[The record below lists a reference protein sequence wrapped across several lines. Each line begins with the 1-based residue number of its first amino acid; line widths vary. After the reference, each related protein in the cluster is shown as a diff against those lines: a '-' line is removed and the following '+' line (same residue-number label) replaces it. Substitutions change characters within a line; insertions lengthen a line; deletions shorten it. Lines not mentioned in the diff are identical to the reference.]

1 MGFRGSGAPGLR
13 DLDWFPAMR
22 LYPPLRDLNTVPSLS
37 ASGQFAVVKKCREK
51 STGLQYAAKFIK
63 KRRTKSSRRGVSR
76 EDIEREVS
84 ILKEIR
90 HPNVITLH
98 EVYENKTDV
107 ILILELVA
115 GGELFDF
122 LAEKESLTEEEA
134 TEFLKQILSG
144 VYYLHSLQIAHF
156 DLKPENI
163 MLLDR
168 NVSKPRIKIIDF
180 GLAHKIDFGNEF
192 KNIFGTPEFVAPEIV
207 NYEPLGLEADMW
219 SIGVITYILLS
230 GASPFL
236 GDTKQETLANVSA
249 VNYEFEEEFFRNTSA
264 LAKDFI
270 RRLLVKDP
278 KALGKRSLFRR
289 TGWFG
294 SVLEWWTVGMV
305 IEASSKMVHYS
316 RENVVGGDADHRVAR
331 QDGGVKGRAVVL
343 QSVRLISLC
352 QRLSRS
358 FLSRSNMSVAR
369 SDDTLD
375 EEDSFVMKAIIHAIN
390 DDNVPGLQH
399 LLGSLSSYDVN
410 QPNKHGTPPL
420 LIAAGCGN
428 IQMLQLLIKRGSRID
443 VQDKGGSNAI
453 YWASRHGHVDTLKFL
468 NENKCPLDVKDKSG
482 ETALHVAARY
492 GHADVVQLLCS
503 FGSNPD
509 FQDKEEETPL
519 HCAAWHGYYSVAKAL
534 CEVGCNVNIKNREG
548 ETPLLT
554 ASARGYHD
562 IVECLVGHGAD
573 LNASDKDGHIAL
585 HLAVRR
591 CQMEVIKTLLGHG
604 CFVDFQDRHGNTPL
618 HVACK
623 DGSAPIVM
631 ALCEASCNLDI
642 SNKYGRTPLHLA
654 ANNGILDVVRYL
666 CLMGANVEALTSDG
680 KTAEDLARSEQHEHV
695 AGLLARLRKGST
707 IDSELGAPKLI
718 IHQENSSQI
727 SWIGGGNSSAEEPSS
742 ELTRIY
748 IKLAKTKECRAYVLC
763 IPSQHGDIAD
773 THRGLFIQQLRPTQN
788 LQPRIKL
795 NLFGHSGSGK
805 STLVDSLKC
814 GLLRSF
820 FRRRRPRLSSMNST
834 RFPPSPLAA
843 KPTVSVSIN
852 NLYPGCENV
861 SVRSRSMMFEPG
873 LTKGMLEVFVAPS
886 HHLHCSAD
894 DQSTKAIDIQNAYL
908 NGVGDFSVW
917 EFSGNPVYFCCYDY
931 FAANDPTS
939 IHVIVFSLEE
949 PYEIQL
955 NQVIFWLSF
964 LKSLVPVEE
973 PIAFG
978 GKLKN
983 PLRVV
988 LVATHADIMNIPRPA
1003 GGEFGYDKDISLLK
1017 EIRNR
1022 FGNDLHVSNKLFVL
1036 DAGASGSK
1044 DIKVLRNHLQ
1054 EIRSQIVS
1062 GCPPMTHLCE
1072 KIISTLPSWRKLNGP
1087 NQLMSLQQ
1095 FVYDVQDQ
1103 LNPLASEDDLRRIAQ
1118 QLHSTGEINIMQSE
1132 TVQDVL
1138 LLDPRWLCTNVLGK
1152 LLSVETPRALHHY
1165 RGRYTTEDIQRL
1177 VPDSDVEELLQILD
1191 AMDICA
1197 RDLSSGTMVDVPALI
1212 KTDSLQRSWADE
1224 EDEVMVYGG
1233 VRIVPVEH
1241 LTPFPCG
1248 IFHKV
1253 QVNLCR
1259 WVHQQSAEG
1268 DADIRLWVSGCRIA
1282 NRGAEL
1288 LVLLVNHG
1296 QGIEVQVRGLETE
1309 KIKCC
1314 LLLDSVCSTIE
1325 NVMAT
1330 TLPGLLTVKH
1340 YLSPQQLREHHE
1352 PVMVYQPR
1360 DFFRAQTLKES
1371 SLTNTM
1377 GGYKESFSSIT
1388 CFGCHDVYSQAS
1400 LGMDIHASDLSL
1412 LTRRKLSRLLDPP
1425 DPMGKDWCLLAMN
1438 LGLPDMVAKHNIST
1452 RSPRDFLPS
1461 PAHAL
1466 LQEWTSYPESTVGIL
1481 ISKLRELGRRDAA
1494 DFLLKASSVFK
1505 INLDGNG
1512 QEAYASSCNS
1522 GTSYNSISSVVSR

>member
-1 MGFRGSGAPGLR
+1 MTVFRQENLEEHYETGE
-13 DLDWFPAMR
+13 DLG
-22 LYPPLRDLNTVPSLS
+22 
-37 ASGQFAVVKKCREK
+37 SGQFAVVKKCREK
-51 STGLQYAAKFIK
+51 STGQQFAAKFIK

-98 EVYENKTDV
+98 DVYENKTDV

-134 TEFLKQILSG
+134 TEFLKQILNG
-144 VYYLHSLQIAHF
+144 VQYLHSLQIAHF

-168 NVSKPRIKIIDF
+168 NVPKPRIKIIDF

-236 GDTKQETLANVSA
+236 GETKQETLANVSA
-249 VNYEFEEEFFRNTSA
+249 VNYEFEEEFFSNTSA

-278 KALGKRSLFRR
+278 KKRMTIQDSLLHPWIKPKDTQQALSRKASAVNMEKFKKFAARR
-289 TGWFG
+289 KW
-294 SVLEWWTVGMV
+294 
-305 IEASSKMVHYS
+305 K
-316 RENVVGGDADHRVAR
+316 
-331 QDGGVKGRAVVL
+331 

-399 LLGSLSSYDVN
+399 LLGSLTNYDVN

-428 IQMLQLLIKRGSRID
+428 VQMLQLLLKRGSRID
-443 VQDKGGSNAI
+443 VQDKAGSNAI
-453 YWASRHGHVDTLKFL
+453 YWASRHGHVETLKFL
-468 NENKCPLDVKDKSG
+468 NDNKCPLDVKDKSG

-492 GHADVVQLLCS
+492 GHVDVVQFLCS
-503 FGSNPD
+503 IGSNPN

-534 CEVGCNVNIKNREG
+534 CEAGCNVNIKNKDG

-562 IVECLVGHGAD
+562 IVECLAEHEAD
-573 LNASDKDGHIAL
+573 LHATDKDGHIAL

-591 CQMEVIKTLLGHG
+591 CQIEVVKTLISQG

-623 DGSAPIVM
+623 DGNVPIVM
-631 ALCEASCNLDI
+631 ALCEASCNLDVT
-642 SNKYGRTPLHLA
+642 NKYGRTPLHLA
-654 ANNGILDVVRYL
+654 ANNGILDVVRFL
-666 CLMGANVEALTSDG
+666 CLTGANVEALTSDG
-680 KTAEDLARSEQHEHV
+680 KTAEDLARAEQHEHV
-695 AGLLARLRKGST
+695 ASLLARLK
-707 IDSELGAPKLI
+707 K
-718 IHQENSSQI
+718 
-727 SWIGGGNSSAEEPSS
+727 
-742 ELTRIY
+742 
-748 IKLAKTKECRAYVLC
+748 
-763 IPSQHGDIAD
+763 D
-773 THRGLFIQQLRPTQN
+773 THRGLFIQQLRHTQN
-788 LQPRIKL
+788 PQPRIKL
-795 NLFGHSGSGK
+795 KLFGHSGAGK
-805 STLVDSLKC
+805 TTLVESLKC
-814 GLLRSF
+814 GLIRSF
-820 FRRRRPRLSSMNST
+820 FRRRRPRLSSTNST
-834 RFPPSPLAA
+834 RFPPSPLSS
-843 KPTVSVSIN
+843 KPSVSVSIT

-873 LTKGMLEVFVAPS
+873 LTKGVLEAFVSPAHHS
-886 HHLHCSAD
+886 HFSAD
-894 DQSTKAIDIQNAYL
+894 DQSTKAIEIQNACL
-908 NGVGDFSVW
+908 HGIGDFSIW
-917 EFSGNPVYFCCYDY
+917 EFSGNPVYFCSYDY
-931 FAANDPTS
+931 FAANDTTA
-939 IHVIVFSLEE
+939 IHIVLFSLEE

-955 NQVIFWLSF
+955 NQVTFWLSF

-978 GKLKN
+978 GKLKS

-988 LVATHADIMNIPRPA
+988 LVATHADIVNLPRPV
-1003 GGEFGYDKDISLLK
+1003 GGEFWYDKDMSLLK

-1022 FGNDLHVSNKLFVL
+1022 FGNDLHISDKLFVL

-1044 DIKVLRNHLQ
+1044 DMKLLRNHLQ
-1054 EIRSQIVS
+1054 EIRSQIIS
-1062 GCPPMTHLCE
+1062 TCPPMTHLCE
-1072 KIISTLPSWRKLNGP
+1072 KIIYTLPSWRKMNGP

-1095 FVYDVQDQ
+1095 FVYDVQEQ
-1103 LNPLASEDDLRRIAQ
+1103 LNPLASEDELRHIAQ
-1118 QLHSTGEINIMQSE
+1118 QLHSIGEINIMQSE
-1132 TVQDVL
+1132 TVQDVV
-1138 LLDPRWLCTNVLGK
+1138 LLDPRWLCSNVLGK
-1152 LLSVETPRALHHY
+1152 ILSVENPKALHHY
-1165 RGRYTTEDIQRL
+1165 RGRYTIEDIQRL
-1177 VPDSDVEELLQILD
+1177 VTDSDVEELIQILD

-1197 RDLSSGTMVDVPALI
+1197 RDLSSGTMVDIPALI
-1212 KTDSLQRSWADE
+1212 KTDSLHRSWTDE
-1224 EDEVMVYGG
+1224 EDEVMIYGG
-1233 VRIVPVEH
+1233 IRIVPVEH

-1259 WVHQQSAEG
+1259 WVHQQSSEG
-1268 DADIRLWVSGCRIA
+1268 DADIRLWVNGSKIM

-1314 LLLDSVCSTIE
+1314 LLLDSICSTID
-1325 NVMAT
+1325 NLMAT
-1330 TLPGLLTVKH
+1330 TLPGLLTGKY

-1352 PVMVYQPR
+1352 PIMVYQPR
-1360 DFFRAQTLKES
+1360 DFFRAQSQKET

-1377 GGYKESFSSIT
+1377 GGYKESFSSIL
-1388 CFGCHDVYSQAS
+1388 CFGCLDVYSQGS
-1400 LGMDIHASDLSL
+1400 LGMDIHVSDLNL

-1438 LGLPDMVAKHNIST
+1438 LGLPDLVAKYNTNNGTQNDFPS
-1452 RSPRDFLPS
+1452 SPV
-1461 PAHAL
+1461 HAL
-1466 LQEWTSYPESTVGIL
+1466 LQEWSTAPESTVGIL
-1481 ISKLRELGRRDAA
+1481 MSKLRELGRRDAA

-1505 INLDGNG
+1505 INLDANG

>member
-1 MGFRGSGAPGLR
+1 MTVFRQENVDDYYDTGEELG
-13 DLDWFPAMR
+13 
-22 LYPPLRDLNTVPSLS
+22 
-37 ASGQFAVVKKCREK
+37 SGQFAVVKKCREK

-84 ILKEIR
+84 ILKQIQ

-134 TEFLKQILSG
+134 TEFLKQILNG

-168 NVSKPRIKIIDF
+168 NVPKPRIKIIDF

-249 VNYEFEEEFFRNTSA
+249 VNYEFEEEYFSNTSA

-278 KALGKRSLFRR
+278 KKRMTIQDSLQHPWIKPKDTQQALSRK
-289 TGWFG
+289 
-294 SVLEWWTVGMV
+294 
-305 IEASSKMVHYS
+305 ASAVNMEKFKKF
-316 RENVVGGDADHRVAR
+316 AAR
-331 QDGGVKGRAVVL
+331 KKWK

-399 LLGSLSSYDVN
+399 LLGSLSNYDVN

-428 IQMLQLLIKRGSRID
+428 IQILQLLIKRGSRID

-534 CEVGCNVNIKNREG
+534 CEAGCSVNIKNREG

-562 IVECLVGHGAD
+562 IVECLAEHGAD

-591 CQMEVIKTLLGHG
+591 CQMEVLKTLLSQG

-623 DGSAPIVM
+623 DGNLPIVV
-631 ALCEASCNLDI
+631 ALCEANCNLDI
-642 SNKYGRTPLHLA
+642 SNKCGRTPLHLA
-654 ANNGILDVVRYL
+654 ASNGILDVVRYL
-666 CLMGANVEALTSDG
+666 CLMGASVEALTTDG
-680 KTAEDLARSEQHEHV
+680 KTPEDLAKSEQHEHV
-695 AGLLARLRKGST
+695 AGLLARLRK
-707 IDSELGAPKLI
+707 DA
-718 IHQENSSQI
+718 
-727 SWIGGGNSSAEEPSS
+727 
-742 ELTRIY
+742 
-748 IKLAKTKECRAYVLC
+748 
-763 IPSQHGDIAD
+763 
-773 THRGLFIQQLRPTQN
+773 HRGLFIQQLRPTQN

-795 NLFGHSGSGK
+795 KLFGHSGAGK
-805 STLVDSLKC
+805 TTLVESLKC

-820 FRRRRPRLSSMNST
+820 FRRRRPRLSSASSS
-834 RFPPSPLAA
+834 RFPPSPLAS
-843 KPTVSVSIN
+843 KPAVSVSIN

-886 HHLHCSAD
+886 HHPHCSAD

-908 NGVGDFSVW
+908 N
-917 EFSGNPVYFCCYDY
+917 
-931 FAANDPTS
+931 
-939 IHVIVFSLEE
+939 
-949 PYEIQL
+949 
-955 NQVIFWLSF
+955 
-964 LKSLVPVEE
+964 
-973 PIAFG
+973 AFG

-988 LVATHADIMNIPRPA
+988 LVATHADIMNVPRPA
-1003 GGEFGYDKDISLLK
+1003 GGEFGYDKDTSLLK

-1022 FGNDLHVSNKLFVL
+1022 FGNDLHISNKLFVL

-1044 DIKVLRNHLQ
+1044 DIKVLRSHLQ

-1062 GCPPMTHLCE
+1062 VCPPMTHLCE

-1103 LNPLASEDDLRRIAQ
+1103 LNPLASEEDLRRIAQ

-1138 LLDPRWLCTNVLGK
+1138 LLDPRWLCTSVLGK

-1165 RGRYTTEDIQRL
+1165 RGRYTVEDIQRL

-1197 RDLSSGTMVDVPALI
+1197 RALSSGTMVDVPALI
-1212 KTDSLQRSWADE
+1212 KTDNLHRSWADE
-1224 EDEVMVYGG
+1224 EDEAMVYGG
-1233 VRIVPVEH
+1233 VRVVPVEH

-1259 WVHQQSAEG
+1259 WVHQQSTEG
-1268 DADIRLWVSGCRIA
+1268 DADIRLWVNGCKIA
-1282 NRGAEL
+1282 HRGAEL

-1296 QGIEVQVRGLETE
+1296 QGVEVQVRGLETD

-1352 PVMVYQPR
+1352 PVMIYQPR
-1360 DFFRAQTLKES
+1360 DFFRAQTLKET

-1377 GGYKESFSSIT
+1377 GGYKESFSSIM
-1388 CFGCHDVYSQAS
+1388 CFGCHDVYQQAS
-1400 LGMDIHASDLSL
+1400 LGMDIHASDLNL
-1412 LTRRKLSRLLDPP
+1412 LTQRKLSRLLDPP

-1438 LGLPDMVAKHNIST
+1438 LGLPDLVAKYNT
-1452 RSPRDFLPS
+1452 NNGAPKDFLPS
-1461 PAHAL
+1461 PVHAL
-1466 LQEWTSYPESTVGIL
+1466 LREWTSYPESTVGIL
-1481 ISKLRELGRRDAA
+1481 MSKLRELGRRDAA

>member
-1 MGFRGSGAPGLR
+1 MTVFRQENVDDYYDTGEELG
-13 DLDWFPAMR
+13 
-22 LYPPLRDLNTVPSLS
+22 
-37 ASGQFAVVKKCREK
+37 SGQFAVVKKCREK

-84 ILKEIR
+84 ILKEIQ

-134 TEFLKQILSG
+134 TEFLKQILNG

-168 NVSKPRIKIIDF
+168 NVPKPRIKIIDF

-249 VNYEFEEEFFRNTSA
+249 VNYEFEEEYFSNTSA

-278 KALGKRSLFRR
+278 KKRMTIQDSLQHPWIKPKDTQQALSRK
-289 TGWFG
+289 
-294 SVLEWWTVGMV
+294 
-305 IEASSKMVHYS
+305 ASAVNMEKFKKF
-316 RENVVGGDADHRVAR
+316 AAR
-331 QDGGVKGRAVVL
+331 KKWK

-399 LLGSLSSYDVN
+399 LLGSLSNYDVN

-428 IQMLQLLIKRGSRID
+428 IQILQLLIKRGSRID
-443 VQDKGGSNAI
+443 IQDKGGSNAI

-503 FGSNPD
+503 FGSNPN

-534 CEVGCNVNIKNREG
+534 CEAGCNVNIKNREG

-554 ASARGYHD
+554 ASARGYQD
-562 IVECLVGHGAD
+562 IVECLAEHGAD

-591 CQMEVIKTLLGHG
+591 CQMEVIQTLISQG
-604 CFVDFQDRHGNTPL
+604 CSVDFQDRHGNTPL

-623 DGSAPIVM
+623 DGNVPIVV
-631 ALCEASCNLDI
+631 ALCEANCNLDL

-666 CLMGANVEALTSDG
+666 CLTGANVEALTSDG
-680 KTAEDLARSEQHEHV
+680 KTAEDLAKSEQHEHV
-695 AGLLARLRKGST
+695 AGLLTRLRK
-707 IDSELGAPKLI
+707 
-718 IHQENSSQI
+718 
-727 SWIGGGNSSAEEPSS
+727 
-742 ELTRIY
+742 
-748 IKLAKTKECRAYVLC
+748 
-763 IPSQHGDIAD
+763 D

-795 NLFGHSGSGK
+795 KLFGHSGSGK
-805 STLVDSLKC
+805 TTLVESLKC

-820 FRRRRPRLSSMNST
+820 FRRRRPRLSSTNST
-834 RFPPSPLAA
+834 RFPPSPLAS
-843 KPTVSVSIN
+843 KPAVSVSIN

-873 LTKGMLEVFVAPS
+873 LTKGVLEVFGAPS
-886 HHLHCSAD
+886 HHPHCATD

-908 NGVGDFSVW
+908 NGIGDFSVW

-988 LVATHADIMNIPRPA
+988 LVATHADIVNLPRSA
-1003 GGEFGYDKDISLLK
+1003 GGEFGYDKDTSLLK

-1022 FGNDLHVSNKLFVL
+1022 FGNDLHISNKLFVL

-1044 DIKVLRNHLQ
+1044 DMKVLRNHLQ

-1062 GCPPMTHLCE
+1062 VCPPMTHLCE

-1103 LNPLASEDDLRRIAQ
+1103 LNPLASEADLRHIAQ
-1118 QLHSTGEINIMQSE
+1118 QLHSAGEINIMQSE

-1165 RGRYTTEDIQRL
+1165 RGRYTMEDVQRL

-1197 RDLSSGTMVDVPALI
+1197 RDLSSGTMVDIPALI
-1212 KTDSLQRSWADE
+1212 KTDNLHRSWTDE
-1224 EDEVMVYGG
+1224 EDEVRVYGG
-1233 VRIVPVEH
+1233 VRVVPVEH

-1268 DADIRLWVSGCRIA
+1268 DADIRLWVNGCKIA

-1314 LLLDSVCSTIE
+1314 FLLDSVCSTIE
-1325 NVMAT
+1325 NVMTT

-1352 PVMVYQPR
+1352 PVMIYQPR
-1360 DFFRAQTLKES
+1360 DFFRAQTLKET

-1377 GGYKESFSSIT
+1377 GGYKESFSSIM

-1400 LGMDIHASDLSL
+1400 LGMDIHASDLNL

-1438 LGLPDMVAKHNIST
+1438 LGLPDLVAKYNT
-1452 RSPRDFLPS
+1452 NNGSPKEFLPS
-1461 PAHAL
+1461 PVNAL
-1466 LQEWTSYPESTVGIL
+1466 LREWTSYPESTVGIL
-1481 ISKLRELGRRDAA
+1481 MSKLRELGRRDAA

>member
-1 MGFRGSGAPGLR
+1 MTVFRQENVDDYYDTGEELG
-13 DLDWFPAMR
+13 
-22 LYPPLRDLNTVPSLS
+22 
-37 ASGQFAVVKKCREK
+37 SGQFAVVKKCREK

-84 ILKEIR
+84 ILKEIQ

-134 TEFLKQILSG
+134 TEFLKQILNG

-168 NVSKPRIKIIDF
+168 NVPKPRIKIIDF

-249 VNYEFEEEFFRNTSA
+249 VNYEFEEEYFSNTSA

-278 KALGKRSLFRR
+278 KKRMTIQDSLQHPWIKPKDTQQALSRK
-289 TGWFG
+289 
-294 SVLEWWTVGMV
+294 
-305 IEASSKMVHYS
+305 ASAVNMEKFKKF
-316 RENVVGGDADHRVAR
+316 AAR
-331 QDGGVKGRAVVL
+331 KKWK

-399 LLGSLSSYDVN
+399 LLGSLSNYDVN

-428 IQMLQLLIKRGSRID
+428 IQILQLLIKRGSRID

-468 NENKCPLDVKDKSG
+468 NENKCPLDIKDKSG

-492 GHADVVQLLCS
+492 GHADVVQLLCN
-503 FGSNPD
+503 FGSNPN

-534 CEVGCNVNIKNREG
+534 CEAGCNVNIKNREG

-562 IVECLVGHGAD
+562 IVECLSEHGAD

-591 CQMEVIKTLLGHG
+591 CQMEVIQALISQG
-604 CFVDFQDRHGNTPL
+604 CSVDFQDRHGNTPL

-623 DGSAPIVM
+623 DGNVPIVV

-666 CLMGANVEALTSDG
+666 CLAGANVEALTSDG
-680 KTAEDLARSEQHEHV
+680 KTAEELAKSEQHEHV
-695 AGLLARLRKGST
+695 AGLLARLRK
-707 IDSELGAPKLI
+707 
-718 IHQENSSQI
+718 
-727 SWIGGGNSSAEEPSS
+727 
-742 ELTRIY
+742 
-748 IKLAKTKECRAYVLC
+748 
-763 IPSQHGDIAD
+763 D

-788 LQPRIKL
+788 LQSRIKL
-795 NLFGHSGSGK
+795 KLFGHSGSGK
-805 STLVDSLKC
+805 TTLVESLKC

-820 FRRRRPRLSSMNST
+820 FRRRRPRLSSASSA
-834 RFPPSPLAA
+834 RFPPSPLAS
-843 KPTVSVSIN
+843 KPA
-852 NLYPGCENV
+852 
-861 SVRSRSMMFEPG
+861 
-873 LTKGMLEVFVAPS
+873 VAPPQ
-886 HHLHCSAD
+886 HPHCAAD

-908 NGVGDFSVW
+908 N
-917 EFSGNPVYFCCYDY
+917 
-931 FAANDPTS
+931 
-939 IHVIVFSLEE
+939 
-949 PYEIQL
+949 
-955 NQVIFWLSF
+955 
-964 LKSLVPVEE
+964 
-973 PIAFG
+973 AFG

-983 PLRVV
+983 PLHVV
-988 LVATHADIMNIPRPA
+988 LVATHADIMNVPRPA
-1003 GGEFGYDKDISLLK
+1003 GGEFGYDKDTSLLK

-1022 FGNDLHVSNKLFVL
+1022 FGNDLHISNKLFVL

-1044 DIKVLRNHLQ
+1044 DMKVLRSHLQ
-1054 EIRSQIVS
+1054 DIRSQIVS
-1062 GCPPMTHLCE
+1062 VCPPMTHLCE

-1103 LNPLASEDDLRRIAQ
+1103 LNPLAREGDLRRIAQ
-1118 QLHSTGEINIMQSE
+1118 QLHSAGEINIMQSE

-1165 RGRYTTEDIQRL
+1165 RGRYTVEDVQRL

-1197 RDLSSGTMVDVPALI
+1197 RDLSSGTMVDIPALI
-1212 KTDSLQRSWADE
+1212 KTDNLHRSWTDE
-1224 EDEVMVYGG
+1224 EDEGRVYGG

-1259 WVHQQSAEG
+1259 WIHQQSTEG
-1268 DADIRLWVSGCRIA
+1268 DADIRLWVNGCKIA

-1314 LLLDSVCSTIE
+1314 LLLDSVCSTME

-1352 PVMVYQPR
+1352 PVMIYQPR
-1360 DFFRAQTLKES
+1360 DFFRAQTLKET

-1377 GGYKESFSSIT
+1377 GGYKESFSSIM

-1400 LGMDIHASDLSL
+1400 LGMDIHASDLNL
-1412 LTRRKLSRLLDPP
+1412 LTRRKLCRLLDPP

-1438 LGLPDMVAKHNIST
+1438 LGLPDLVAKYNTNNGASKE
-1452 RSPRDFLPS
+1452 FLPS
-1461 PAHAL
+1461 PVHAL
-1466 LQEWTSYPESTVGIL
+1466 LREWASYPESTVGIL
-1481 ISKLRELGRRDAA
+1481 MSKLRELGRRDAA

-1505 INLDGNG
+1505 INFDGNG
-1512 QEAYASSCNS
+1512 QEAYDSSCNS

>member
-1 MGFRGSGAPGLR
+1 MTVFRQEN
-13 DLDWFPAMR
+13 LDDHYEVGEE
-22 LYPPLRDLNTVPSLS
+22 LG
-37 ASGQFAVVKKCREK
+37 SGQFAVVRKCREK
-51 STGLQYAAKFIK
+51 STGSQYAAKFIK

-76 EDIEREVS
+76 EDIEREVN
-84 ILKEIR
+84 ILKEIQ

-98 EVYENKTDV
+98 DVYESKMDV

-134 TEFLKQILSG
+134 TEFLKQILNG
-144 VYYLHSLQIAHF
+144 VDYLHSLQIAHF

-168 NVSKPRIKIIDF
+168 NVPKPRIKIIDF
-180 GLAHKIDFGNEF
+180 GLAHKIDFSNEF

-236 GDTKQETLANVSA
+236 GETKQETLANVSA
-249 VNYEFEEEFFRNTSA
+249 VNYDFEEEFFSNTSA

-278 KALGKRSLFRR
+278 KKRMTIQDSLQHP
-289 TGWFG
+289 WIK
-294 SVLEWWTVGMV
+294 V
-305 IEASSKMVHYS
+305 SKQ
-316 RENVVGGDADHRVAR
+316 N
-331 QDGGVKGRAVVL
+331 QF
-343 QSVRLISLC
+343 I
-352 QRLSRS
+352 
-358 FLSRSNMSVAR
+358 
-369 SDDTLD
+369 DTPGNKEIPEEERNQYD

-399 LLGSLSSYDVN
+399 LLGSLTNYDIN
-410 QPNKHGTPPL
+410 QPNKHGTPPF

-428 IQMLQLLIKRGSRID
+428 IQMLQLFLKRGARID
-443 VQDKGGSNAI
+443 VQDKAGSNAI
-453 YWASRHGHVDTLKFL
+453 YWASRHGHVETLKFL
-468 NENKCPLDVKDKSG
+468 YGNKCPLDVRDKSG
-482 ETALHVAARY
+482 ETALHVASRY
-492 GHADVVQLLCS
+492 GHVDVVQYLCS
-503 FGSNPD
+503 TGSNPN

-519 HCAAWHGYYSVAKAL
+519 HCAAWHGYYLVTKAL
-534 CEVGCNVNIKNREG
+534 CKAGCNVNVKNREG

-562 IVECLVGHGAD
+562 IVECLAEHGAD
-573 LNASDKDGHIAL
+573 LDATDKDGHIAL

-591 CQMEVIKTLLGHG
+591 CQMEVVKTLISQG
-604 CFVDFQDRHGNTPL
+604 CSIDFQDRHGNTPI

-623 DGSAPIVM
+623 DGNIPIVM
-631 ALCEASCNLDI
+631 ALCEANCNIDVT
-642 SNKYGRTPLHLA
+642 NKYGRTPLHLA

-666 CLMGANVEALTSDG
+666 CLSGANVEALTSDG
-680 KTAEDLARSEQHEHV
+680 KTAEDLARAEQHEHV
-695 AGLLARLRKGST
+695 ASL
-707 IDSELGAPKLI
+707 
-718 IHQENSSQI
+718 
-727 SWIGGGNSSAEEPSS
+727 
-742 ELTRIY
+742 LTRL
-748 IKLAKTKECRAYVLC
+748 KK
-763 IPSQHGDIAD
+763 D
-773 THRGLFIQQLRPTQN
+773 THRAMFIHQLRPTHN

-795 NLFGHSGSGK
+795 KLFGHSASGK
-805 STLVDSLKC
+805 TTLVESLKC

-820 FRRRRPRLSSMNST
+820 FRRRRPRLSSTNSV
-834 RFPPSPLAA
+834 RFPPSPLSN
-843 KPTVSVSIN
+843 KPSVSVSIT

-873 LTKGMLEVFVAPS
+873 LTKGMLEVFVSPS
-886 HHLHCSAD
+886 HHSHSSTD
-894 DQSTKAIDIQNAYL
+894 DQSTKAIDVQNAYL

-939 IHVIVFSLEE
+939 VHIVLFSLEE

-955 NQVIFWLSF
+955 NQVTFWLSF

-978 GKLKN
+978 GKLKT
-983 PLRVV
+983 PLHVA
-988 LVATHADIMNIPRPA
+988 LVATHADIVNLPRST
-1003 GGEFGYDKDISLLK
+1003 GGEFLYDKDTSLLK

-1022 FGNDLHVSNKLFVL
+1022 FGNDLHILDRLFVL

-1044 DIKVLRNHLQ
+1044 DMKILRNHLQ
-1054 EIRSQIVS
+1054 ELRSQIISACQPV
-1062 GCPPMTHLCE
+1062 THLCE
-1072 KIISTLPSWRKLNGP
+1072 KIISTLPSWRKMNGP

-1103 LNPLASEDDLRRIAQ
+1103 LNPLASEDELRHISQ
-1118 QLHSTGEINIMQSE
+1118 QLHSIGEINIMQSE
-1132 TVQDVL
+1132 TVQDVV
-1138 LLDPRWLCTNVLGK
+1138 LLDPRWLCSNVLGK
-1152 LLSVETPRALHHY
+1152 LLSVENPKALHHY
-1165 RGRYTTEDIQRL
+1165 RGRYTIEDIQRL
-1177 VPDSDVEELLQILD
+1177 IPDSDIEELIQILD

-1197 RDLSSGTMVDVPALI
+1197 RDLSSGTMIDIPALI
-1212 KTDSLQRSWADE
+1212 KTDSLHRSWADE
-1224 EDEVMVYGG
+1224 EDEVMIYGG

-1241 LTPFPCG
+1241 LTPLPCG

-1259 WVHQQSAEG
+1259 WIHQQSTEG
-1268 DADIRLWVSGCRIA
+1268 DADIRLWVNGSKIV

-1288 LVLLVNHG
+1288 LVLLVNNG

-1314 LLLDSVCSTIE
+1314 LFLDSVCSTID
-1325 NVMAT
+1325 NLMAT

-1352 PVMVYQPR
+1352 PVMIYHPR
-1360 DFFRAQTLKES
+1360 DFFRAQSQKET

-1377 GGYKESFSSIT
+1377 GGYKESFSSIL
-1388 CFGCHDVYSQAS
+1388 CFGCLDVYSQGN
-1400 LGMDIHASDLSL
+1400 LGMDIHVSDLNL

-1438 LGLPDMVAKHNIST
+1438 LGLPDLVAKYNINNGNQH
-1452 RSPRDFLPS
+1452 DFIPS
-1461 PAHAL
+1461 PSYAL
-1466 LQEWTSYPESTVGIL
+1466 LHEWGNAPESSVGIL
-1481 ISKLRELGRRDAA
+1481 MSKLRELGRRDAA
-1494 DFLLKASSVFK
+1494 DFLLKASSVFRVS
-1505 INLDGNG
+1505 LDANG

>member
-1 MGFRGSGAPGLR
+1 MSSPC
-13 DLDWFPAMR
+13 
-22 LYPPLRDLNTVPSLS
+22 T
-37 ASGQFAVVKKCREK
+37 K
-51 STGLQYAAKFIK
+51 ST
-63 KRRTKSSRRGVSR
+63 RTRPTSSS
-76 EDIEREVS
+76 S
-84 ILKEIR
+84 WSC
-90 HPNVITLH
+90 
-98 EVYENKTDV
+98 
-107 ILILELVA
+107 
-115 GGELFDF
+115 GELFDF

-134 TEFLKQILSG
+134 TEFLKQILNG
-144 VYYLHSLQIAHF
+144 VHYLHSLQIAHF

-168 NVSKPRIKIIDF
+168 NVPKPRIKIIDF

-249 VNYEFEEEFFRNTSA
+249 VNYEFGEEFFSNTSA

-278 KALGKRSLFRR
+278 KKRMTIQDSLQHPWIKPKDTQQALSRK
-289 TGWFG
+289 
-294 SVLEWWTVGMV
+294 
-305 IEASSKMVHYS
+305 ASAVNMEKFKKF
-316 RENVVGGDADHRVAR
+316 AAR
-331 QDGGVKGRAVVL
+331 KKWK

-375 EEDSFVMKAIIHAIN
+375 EEDSFVMKAIVHAIS

-399 LLGSLSSYDVN
+399 LLGSLSNYDVN

-453 YWASRHGHVDTLKFL
+453 FWASRHGHVDALKFL
-468 NENKCPLDVKDKSG
+468 NDNRCPLDVKDKSG

-519 HCAAWHGYYSVAKAL
+519 HCAAWHGYHAVAKSL
-534 CEVGCNVNIKNREG
+534 CEAGCSVNVRNREG

-554 ASARGYHD
+554 ASARGFHD
-562 IVECLVGHGAD
+562 IVECLAGHGAD

-591 CQMEVIKTLLGHG
+591 CQMEVLKTLLAHE
-604 CFVDFQDRHGNTPL
+604 CSVDFQDRHGNTPL

-623 DGSAPIVM
+623 DGNMPIVV
-631 ALCEASCNLDI
+631 ALCEASCSLDI

-654 ANNGILDVVRYL
+654 ANNGVLGVVRYL
-666 CLMGANVEALTSDG
+666 CLMGANVDALTSDG
-680 KTAEDLARSEQHEHV
+680 KTAEDLAKSEQHDHV
-695 AGLLARLRKGST
+695 AGLLARLRK
-707 IDSELGAPKLI
+707 
-718 IHQENSSQI
+718 
-727 SWIGGGNSSAEEPSS
+727 
-742 ELTRIY
+742 
-748 IKLAKTKECRAYVLC
+748 
-763 IPSQHGDIAD
+763 D

-788 LQPRIKL
+788 LQARIKL
-795 NLFGHSGSGK
+795 KLFGHSGAGK
-805 STLVDSLKC
+805 TTLVESLKC

-820 FRRRRPRLSSMNST
+820 FRRRRPRLSSTNST
-834 RFPPSPLAA
+834 RFPPSPLAT
-843 KPTVSVSIN
+843 KPT
-852 NLYPGCENV
+852 
-861 SVRSRSMMFEPG
+861 
-873 LTKGMLEVFVAPS
+873 
-886 HHLHCSAD
+886 
-894 DQSTKAIDIQNAYL
+894 
-908 NGVGDFSVW
+908 GVGDFSVW

-939 IHVIVFSLEE
+939 IHIVVFSLEE

-964 LKSLVPVEE
+964 LKSLVPIEE

-988 LVATHADIMNIPRPA
+988 LVATHADIMNVPRPA
-1003 GGEFGYDKDISLLK
+1003 GGEFGYDKDTSLLK

-1022 FGNDLHVSNKLFVL
+1022 FGNDLHISNKLFVL

-1044 DIKVLRNHLQ
+1044 DIKGLRSHLQ

-1095 FVYDVQDQ
+1095 FVCDVQDQ
-1103 LNPLASEDDLRRIAQ
+1103 LNPLASEEDLRRVVQ
-1118 QLHSTGEINIMQSE
+1118 QLHSAGEINIMQSE

-1212 KTDSLQRSWADE
+1212 KTDNLQRSWTDE

-1259 WVHQQSAEG
+1259 WVHQQGTEG
-1268 DADIRLWVSGCRIA
+1268 DTDIRLWVSGCRVA

-1296 QGIEVQVRGLETE
+1296 QGIEVQVRGLDTE
-1309 KIKCC
+1309 RIKCC

-1360 DFFRAQTLKES
+1360 DFFRAQTLRES

-1377 GGYKESFSSIT
+1377 AGYKESFSSIT
-1388 CFGCHDVYSQAS
+1388 CFGCHDVYTQAS
-1400 LGMDIHASDLSL
+1400 LGMDIHASDLNL

-1438 LGLPDMVAKHNIST
+1438 LGLPELVAKYNSGPG
-1452 RSPRDFLPS
+1452 SGSARDFLPS
-1461 PAHAL
+1461 PVHVL
-1466 LQEWTSYPESTVGIL
+1466 LREWTSLPESTVGTL
-1481 ISKLRELGRRDAA
+1481 VSKLRELGRRDAA

-1505 INLDGNG
+1505 ISLDAHG

>member
-1 MGFRGSGAPGLR
+1 MEGLQLFSSGLQLLTSSKESRKEEGGGLASTLILPEATLQER
-13 DLDWFPAMR
+13 RAAISFSSVASPRSFLTE
-22 LYPPLRDLNTVPSLS
+22 LEYP
-37 ASGQFAVVKKCREK
+37 KCREK

-84 ILKEIR
+84 ILKEIQ

-134 TEFLKQILSG
+134 TEFLKQILNG

-168 NVSKPRIKIIDF
+168 NVPKPRIKIIDF

-192 KNIFGTPEFVAPEIV
+192 KNIFGTPEFV
-207 NYEPLGLEADMW
+207 
-219 SIGVITYILLS
+219 
-230 GASPFL
+230 
-236 GDTKQETLANVSA
+236 DTKQETLANVSA
-249 VNYEFEEEFFRNTSA
+249 VNYEFEEEYFSNTSA

-278 KALGKRSLFRR
+278 KKRMTIQDSLQHPWIKPKD
-289 TGWFG
+289 TQQ
-294 SVLEWWTVGMV
+294 
-305 IEASSKMVHYS
+305 A
-316 RENVVGGDADHRVAR
+316 
-331 QDGGVKGRAVVL
+331 
-343 QSVRLISLC
+343 
-352 QRLSRS
+352 LSRKAS
-358 FLSRSNMSVAR
+358 AVNMEKFKKFAAR
-369 SDDTLD
+369 KKWKD

-399 LLGSLSSYDVN
+399 LLGSLSNYDVN
-410 QPNKHGTPPL
+410 QPN
-420 LIAAGCGN
+420 
-428 IQMLQLLIKRGSRID
+428 
-443 VQDKGGSNAI
+443 KGGSNAI

-503 FGSNPD
+503 FGSNPN
-509 FQDKEEETPL
+509 FQ
-519 HCAAWHGYYSVAKAL
+519 
-534 CEVGCNVNIKNREG
+534 
-548 ETPLLT
+548 
-554 ASARGYHD
+554 
-562 IVECLVGHGAD
+562 
-573 LNASDKDGHIAL
+573 DKDGHIAL

-591 CQMEVIKTLLGHG
+591 CQMEVIQTLISQG
-604 CFVDFQDRHGNTPL
+604 CSVDFQDRHGNTPL

-623 DGSAPIVM
+623 DGNVPIVV
-631 ALCEASCNLDI
+631 ALCEANCNLDL

-666 CLMGANVEALTSDG
+666 CLTGANVEALTSDG
-680 KTAEDLARSEQHEHV
+680 KTAEDLAKSEQHEHV
-695 AGLLARLRKGST
+695 AGLLTRLRK
-707 IDSELGAPKLI
+707 
-718 IHQENSSQI
+718 
-727 SWIGGGNSSAEEPSS
+727 
-742 ELTRIY
+742 
-748 IKLAKTKECRAYVLC
+748 
-763 IPSQHGDIAD
+763 D

-795 NLFGHSGSGK
+795 KLFGHSGSGK
-805 STLVDSLKC
+805 TTLVESLKC

-820 FRRRRPRLSSMNST
+820 FRRRRPRLSSTNST
-834 RFPPSPLAA
+834 RFPPSPLAS
-843 KPTVSVSIN
+843 KPAVSVSIN

-873 LTKGMLEVFVAPS
+873 LTKGVLEVFGAPS
-886 HHLHCSAD
+886 HHPHCATD

-908 NGVGDFSVW
+908 NGIGDFSVW

-988 LVATHADIMNIPRPA
+988 LVATHADIVNLPRSA
-1003 GGEFGYDKDISLLK
+1003 GGEFGYDKDTSLLK

-1022 FGNDLHVSNKLFVL
+1022 FGNDLHISNKLFVL

-1044 DIKVLRNHLQ
+1044 DMKVLRNHLQ

-1062 GCPPMTHLCE
+1062 VCPPMTHLCE

-1103 LNPLASEDDLRRIAQ
+1103 LNPLASEADLRRIAQ
-1118 QLHSTGEINIMQSE
+1118 QLHSAGEINIMQSE

-1165 RGRYTTEDIQRL
+1165 RGRYTMEDVQRL

-1197 RDLSSGTMVDVPALI
+1197 RDLSSGTMVDIPALI
-1212 KTDSLQRSWADE
+1212 KTDNLHRSWTDE
-1224 EDEVMVYGG
+1224 EDEVRVYGG

-1259 WVHQQSAEG
+1259 WIHQQSAEG
-1268 DADIRLWVSGCRIA
+1268 DADIRLWVNGCKIA

-1314 LLLDSVCSTIE
+1314 FLLDSVCSTIE
-1325 NVMAT
+1325 NVMTT

-1352 PVMVYQPR
+1352 PVMIYQPR
-1360 DFFRAQTLKES
+1360 DFFRAQTLKET

-1377 GGYKESFSSIT
+1377 GGYKESFSSIM

-1400 LGMDIHASDLSL
+1400 LGMDIHASDLNL

-1438 LGLPDMVAKHNIST
+1438 LGLPDLVAKYNT
-1452 RSPRDFLPS
+1452 NNGSPKEFLPS
-1461 PAHAL
+1461 PVHAL
-1466 LQEWTSYPESTVGIL
+1466 LREWTSYPESTVGIL
-1481 ISKLRELGRRDAA
+1481 MSKLRELGRRDAA

>member
-1 MGFRGSGAPGLR
+1 MTVFRQEN
-13 DLDWFPAMR
+13 LDDYYEIGEE
-22 LYPPLRDLNTVPSLS
+22 LG
-37 ASGQFAVVKKCREK
+37 SGQFAVVRKCREK
-51 STGLQYAAKFIK
+51 STGTQYAAKFIK

-76 EDIEREVS
+76 EDIEREVN
-84 ILKEIR
+84 ILKEIQ

-98 EVYENKTDV
+98 DVYESKMDV

-134 TEFLKQILSG
+134 TEFLKQILNG
-144 VYYLHSLQIAHF
+144 VNYLHSLQIAHF

-168 NVSKPRIKIIDF
+168 NVPKPRIKIIDF
-180 GLAHKIDFGNEF
+180 GLAHKIDFSNEF

-236 GDTKQETLANVSA
+236 GETKQETLANVSA
-249 VNYEFEEEFFRNTSA
+249 VNYDFEEEFFSNTSA

-278 KALGKRSLFRR
+278 KKRMTIQDSLQHPWIKPKDTLQVLSRKASAVNMEKFKKFAARR
-289 TGWFG
+289 KW
-294 SVLEWWTVGMV
+294 
-305 IEASSKMVHYS
+305 K
-316 RENVVGGDADHRVAR
+316 
-331 QDGGVKGRAVVL
+331 

-399 LLGSLSSYDVN
+399 LLGSLTNYDVN
-410 QPNKHGTPPL
+410 QPNKHGTPPF

-428 IQMLQLLIKRGSRID
+428 IQMLQLFLNRSARID
-443 VQDKGGSNAI
+443 VKDKAGSNAI
-453 YWASRHGHVDTLKFL
+453 YWASRHGHVETLKFL
-468 NENKCPLDVKDKSG
+468 HANKCPLDIRDKSG
-482 ETALHVAARY
+482 ETALHVASRY
-492 GHADVVQLLCS
+492 GHVDVVQYLCS
-503 FGSNPD
+503 IGANPN

-519 HCAAWHGYYSVAKAL
+519 HCAAWHGYYLVTKAL
-534 CEVGCNVNIKNREG
+534 CKAGCNVNAKNKEG

-554 ASARGYHD
+554 ASARGYYD
-562 IVECLVGHGAD
+562 IVECLAEHGAD
-573 LNASDKDGHIAL
+573 LDATDKDGHIAL

-591 CQMEVIKTLLGHG
+591 CQMEVVKILIRHV
-604 CFVDFQDRHGNTPL
+604 CCIDFQDRHGNTPL

-623 DGSAPIVM
+623 DGNVPIVM
-631 ALCEASCNLDI
+631 ALCEANCNIDI
-642 SNKYGRTPLHLA
+642 TNKYGRTPLHLA
-654 ANNGILDVVRYL
+654 ANNGILEVVRYL
-666 CLMGANVEALTSDG
+666 CLSGANVETITSDG
-680 KTAEDLARSEQHEHV
+680 KTAEDLARAEQHELV
-695 AGLLARLRKGST
+695 ASLLARLK
-707 IDSELGAPKLI
+707 K
-718 IHQENSSQI
+718 
-727 SWIGGGNSSAEEPSS
+727 
-742 ELTRIY
+742 
-748 IKLAKTKECRAYVLC
+748 
-763 IPSQHGDIAD
+763 D
-773 THRGLFIQQLRPTQN
+773 THRTLFIQHLRPTHN
-788 LQPRIKL
+788 LQTRIKL
-795 NLFGHSGSGK
+795 KLFGHSASGK
-805 STLVDSLKC
+805 TTLVESLKC

-820 FRRRRPRLSSMNST
+820 FRRRRPRISSTNSV
-834 RFPPSPLAA
+834 RFPPSPLSN
-843 KPTVSVSIN
+843 KPSVSVSIT

-873 LTKGMLEVFVAPS
+873 LTKGMLEVFVSPA
-886 HHLHCSAD
+886 HHSHCSTD
-894 DQSTKAIDIQNAYL
+894 DQSTKAIDVQNAYL
-908 NGVGDFSVW
+908 NGIGDFSVW

-939 IHVIVFSLEE
+939 VHIVLFSLEE

-955 NQVIFWLSF
+955 NQVTFWLSF

-973 PIAFG
+973 PVAFG
-978 GKLKN
+978 GRLKA
-983 PLRVV
+983 PLHVV
-988 LVATHADIMNIPRPA
+988 LVATHADIVNLPRSA
-1003 GGEFGYDKDISLLK
+1003 GGEFHYDKDTSLLK

-1022 FGNDLHVSNKLFVL
+1022 FGNDLHILERLFIL
-1036 DAGASGSK
+1036 DSGASGSK
-1044 DIKVLRNHLQ
+1044 DMKILRNHLQ
-1054 EIRSQIVS
+1054 ELRSQIIS
-1062 GCPPMTHLCE
+1062 TCPPMTHLCE
-1072 KIISTLPSWRKLNGP
+1072 KIISTLPSWRKMNGP

-1103 LNPLASEDDLRRIAQ
+1103 LNPLANEDDLRHIAQ
-1118 QLHSTGEINIMQSE
+1118 QLHSIGEINIIQSE
-1132 TVQDVL
+1132 TVQDVV
-1138 LLDPRWLCTNVLGK
+1138 LLDPRWLCSNVLGK
-1152 LLSVETPRALHHY
+1152 LLSVENPKALHHY
-1165 RGRYTTEDIQRL
+1165 RGRYTIEDIQRL
-1177 VPDSDVEELLQILD
+1177 IPDSDIEELIQILD

-1197 RDLSSGTMVDVPALI
+1197 RDLSSGTMIDIPALI
-1212 KTDSLQRSWADE
+1212 KTDSLHRSWADE
-1224 EDEVMVYGG
+1224 EDEVMIYGG

-1241 LTPFPCG
+1241 LTPLPCG

-1259 WVHQQSAEG
+1259 WIHQQSMEG
-1268 DADIRLWVSGCRIA
+1268 DADIRLWVNGSKIM

-1288 LVLLVNHG
+1288 LVLLVNNG

-1314 LLLDSVCSTIE
+1314 LLLDSVCSTID
-1325 NVMAT
+1325 NLIAT

-1352 PVMVYQPR
+1352 PVMIYHPR
-1360 DFFRAQTLKES
+1360 DFFRAQSQKET

-1377 GGYKESFSSIT
+1377 GGYKESFSSIL
-1388 CFGCHDVYSQAS
+1388 CFGCLDIYSQGS
-1400 LGMDIHASDLSL
+1400 LGMDIHVSDLNL

-1438 LGLPDMVAKHNIST
+1438 LGLPDLVAKYNINSGSQNDFIT
-1452 RSPRDFLPS
+1452 SPS
-1461 PAHAL
+1461 HAL
-1466 LQEWTSYPESTVGIL
+1466 LQEWGNAPESTVGVL
-1481 ISKLRELGRRDAA
+1481 MSKLRELGRRDAA
-1494 DFLLKASSVFK
+1494 DFLLKASSVFRVS
-1505 INLDGNG
+1505 LDANG
-1512 QEAYASSCNS
+1512 HEAYASSCNS